1 MKRTTRKPKAQ
12 PATPTRNGRASRIN
26 IDGDRMLRICTV
38 TVAARQKGGS
48 KGRGL

>member
-1 MKRTTRKPKAQ
+1 MKQDTKNLKTEPRVT
-12 PATPTRNGRASRIN
+12 TRNGRASRIN

-48 KGRGL
+48 RGRGL